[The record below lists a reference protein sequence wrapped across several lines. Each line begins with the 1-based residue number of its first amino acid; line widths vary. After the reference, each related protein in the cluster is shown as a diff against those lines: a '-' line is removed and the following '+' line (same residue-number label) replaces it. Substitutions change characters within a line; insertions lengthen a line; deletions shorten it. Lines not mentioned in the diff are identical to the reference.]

1 MGGPGPPETTTIPEE
16 GPWRGPKKNAEFWAS
31 PPDRPPPKKP
41 TLTQEHEHVHQHA
54 HAHTTPLQTTLLER
68 AGARAGRKSLFL
80 ECGAQKG
87 CFRVVFFFG
96 EGGGGVPSGASESSS
111 EFQQLR
117 QECDHLNVHSR
128 NLETETLACQSARSL
143 EQQVAQIPHLRGM
156 FEVPKKKPT
165 TVQAEVLRLRAEN
178 LSLSQNLD
186 RSKEE
191 VAKMQARCNEFW
203 HHSDTA
209 CAR

>member
-1 MGGPGPPETTTIPEE
+1 MGGRGPPETTTIPEE
-16 GPWRGPKKNAEFWAS
+16 GPWRGPKKTRNFG
-31 PPDRPPPKKP
+31 PLRQTGPPKRP
-41 TLTQEHEHVHQHA
+41 NTHTRTRTRTSTRTRTH
-54 HAHTTPLQTTLLER
+54 HTTPNHP
-68 AGARAGRKSLFL
+68 AGTCGRTSW
-80 ECGAQKG
+80 AQK
-87 CFRVVFFFG
+87 FVFGVWCTEGLFSSGLFFL
-96 EGGGGVPSGASESSS
+96 GGGGCGGVSSGASEGSS

-117 QECDHLNVHSR
+117 QECDDLNVHSR
-128 NLETETLACQSARSL
+128 NLETETLACQSARSI
-143 EQQVAQIPHLRGM
+143 EQQVAQIPHLRDM
-156 FEVPKKKPT
+156 FEVQKKPT